1 LTPRTKSE
9 NLQGNKTGIRLNWR
23 DKEIDMREI
32 VQDMTSAAVIIG
44 FITTAL
50 ILGAAFIG

>member
-1 LTPRTKSE
+1 
-9 NLQGNKTGIRLNWR
+9 
-23 DKEIDMREI
+23 MREL

-50 ILGAAFIG
+50 VLGAAFIG